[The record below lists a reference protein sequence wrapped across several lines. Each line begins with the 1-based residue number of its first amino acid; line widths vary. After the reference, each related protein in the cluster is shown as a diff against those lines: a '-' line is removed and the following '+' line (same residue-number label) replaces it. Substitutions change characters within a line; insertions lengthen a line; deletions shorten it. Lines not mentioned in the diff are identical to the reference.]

1 MLKAVEA
8 VQNGQMSMK
17 LAAKTYEV
25 PRTSLMRKVKGEVP
39 LVTKMGPQTSLTKE
53 EDVLENYI
61 LAMAKKG
68 FPLHRDNLMNSVGK
82 IMKETKREHLFPNGR
97 LGESWFKAFLRRH
110 PKVSEKEAEPLTKA
124 RAAVTEEGVR
134 NWFTNVENYFREQKV
149 EDVLADPSRIFN
161 ADESGFQLCP
171 KTGKVLCERGEKYN
185 YRQVKNN

>member
-1 MLKAVEA
+1 MSETLKKTFKPTKRTQKRRELKKKLLLYDSEKMLKAVKA

-68 FPLHRDNLMNSVGK
+68 FPLNSDNLMNSVGK
-82 IMKETKREHLFPNGR
+82 IMKETKREH
-97 LGESWFKAFLRRH
+97 
-110 PKVSEKEAEPLTKA
+110 
-124 RAAVTEEGVR
+124 
-134 NWFTNVENYFREQKV
+134 
-149 EDVLADPSRIFN
+149 
-161 ADESGFQLCP
+161 
-171 KTGKVLCERGEKYN
+171 
-185 YRQVKNN
+185 